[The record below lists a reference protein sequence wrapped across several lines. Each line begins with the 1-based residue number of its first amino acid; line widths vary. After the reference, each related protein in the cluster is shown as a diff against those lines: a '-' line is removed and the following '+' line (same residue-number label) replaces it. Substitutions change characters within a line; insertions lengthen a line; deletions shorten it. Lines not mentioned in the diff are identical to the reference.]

1 MIEIPETIDSK
12 YRFVIIAALRAR
24 QLQSGSR
31 PLIDDM
37 GRKATR
43 VAQQEVLEDL
53 VPFIIPDKVDE
64 T

>member
-1 MIEIPETIDSK
+1 MIKIPESVDSK

-24 QLQSGSR
+24 QLQGGSR

-43 VAQQEVLEDL
+43 VAQQEVLHDL
-53 VPFIIPDKVDE
+53 IPFTVPEKVE
-64 T
+64 AQ